1 MPTAF
6 DGMTFGPNWTWEAG
20 WSADSTNNIYFSSPL
35 SNTQSFGF
43 VQPAIFVSVQVV
55 GGLAGTLSLADD
67 QGQTVTFQV
76 SQTGKMY
83 TVTTGWTKPSKTVS
97 ATYTQNWNM
106 ALDNFTYQAAV
117 VTPPTSPG
125 ALTATIKLT
134 WDDNTPVAGS
144 VTAVQMKGS
153 NTQSILGKFPIDSN
167 GTAGGTITIDLTQP
181 DPLSFQVLLMSP
193 TNVQIAAPAIFQL
206 PKLMFPANA
215 KGINADVVL
224 WKATGAIKAFNM
236 GLTP

>member
-1 MPTAF
+1 MPATF
-6 DGMTFGPNWTWEAG
+6 DGMTFGPDWNWEGAWN
-20 WSADSTNNIYFSSPL
+20 SDPTNNIYFSSPL

-55 GGLAGTLSLADD
+55 GSLAGTLSLADD

-76 SQTGKMY
+76 AQPGKMY

-97 ATYTQNWNM
+97 TTYTQNWNL
-106 ALDNFTYQAAV
+106 AFDNFTYQLPV
-117 VTPPTSPG
+117 VTPPASPG
-125 ALTATIKLT
+125 TLAATIKLT

-144 VTAVQMKGS
+144 VTAVQIVGS

-193 TNVQIAAPAIFQL
+193 TNVQIGSPTSFQV
-206 PKLMFPANA
+206 PKLMFPPNAN
-215 KGINADVVL
+215 GINADIVL
-224 WKATGAIKAFNM
+224 WKATQTIKAFTF
-236 GLTP
+236 GLKP